1 MKMTENAQRPDIPK
15 IMATVGVKI
24 PMLAVRL
31 GVSYLRLKR
40 RANKASKTFVAELE
54 SGGMPSDYA
63 RKLGQAYGSDISVR
77 KFLNQTGAGG
87 LQGVRLR

>member
-1 MKMTENAQRPDIPK
+1 MTESEKRPDIPK
-15 IMATVGVKI
+15 IVAAVGVKV
-24 PMLAVRL
+24 PMLVVRL

-40 RANKASKTFVAELE
+40 RANRASRTFVAELE

-77 KFLNQTGAGG
+77 KFLSQTGAGG
-87 LQGVRLR
+87 IQGVRLR